1 MKGKITDVA
10 RRLSGRDADGWLGKG
25 SEAVWQ
31 RLADRITAWV
41 RAGRRD
47 DLNGWQ
53 AGLGSLF
60 RLAVIIASG
69 YGAWLVVRRW
79 PWLLWLI
86 GVGWLVAAWRA
97 THQRADQ
104 DGDDTA
110 AEPLT
115 KDEPEPLA
123 DHPAELPV
131 EAVRALLFECLG
143 DRPAVHLRTV
153 LEHLQKKGHGKGWKV
168 SDLRVRLE
176 ALGIPVHPKV
186 KVGDVP
192 TRGVRRVDL
201 EPPTPADAAGTSPRT
216 STAA

>member
-1 MKGKITDVA
+1 MREKFTRAAV
-10 RRLSGRDADGWLGKG
+10 RLAGRDADGWLGKG
-25 SEAVWQ
+25 SEAMWQ
-31 RLADRITAWV
+31 RLADGFTAWV

-47 DLNGWQ
+47 DLKGWQ

-60 RLAVIIASG
+60 RLAAVVAVG

-86 GVGWLVAAWRA
+86 GFGWLVAAWRA
-97 THQRADQ
+97 THQRPAEDV
-104 DGDDTA
+104 DDTP

-115 KDEPEPLA
+115 EDSPEPV
-123 DHPAELPV
+123 DERPAELPV

-143 DRPAVHLRTV
+143 DRRAVHLSTV
-153 LEHLQKKGHGKGWKV
+153 LTHLQKKGHGKGWTV
-168 SDLRVRLE
+168 SDLRLRLE
-176 ALGIPVHPKV
+176 ALGIPVQPKV
-186 KVGDVP
+186 KVGGVP

-201 EPPTPADAAGTSPRT
+201 EAPTPADAAGTSPST

>member
-1 MKGKITDVA
+1 MKRKFANAA
-10 RRLSGRDADGWLGKG
+10 RRLSGREADGWLGKG

-31 RLADRITAWV
+31 RLTDRITAWV
-41 RAGRRD
+41 HAGRRT

-60 RLAVIIASG
+60 RLAAVVAAA

-86 GVGWLVAAWRA
+86 GLGWLVAAWRA
-97 THQRADQ
+97 THERPDR

-110 AEPLT
+110 GEALT
-115 KDEPEPLA
+115 EDEPEPL
-123 DHPAELPV
+123 DDDPAELPV

-143 DRPAVHLRTV
+143 DRPAVHLSTV
-153 LEHLQKKGHGKGWKV
+153 LAHLQKKGHADGWKV
-168 SDLRVRLE
+168 ADLRVRLE

-186 KVGDVP
+186 KVGGVP

-201 EPPTPADAAGTSPRT
+201 EPPTPADAAGTSPNA

>member
-1 MKGKITDVA
+1 MKGKFANAA
-10 RRLSGRDADGWLGKG
+10 RRVSGRDADGWLGKG

-31 RLADRITAWV
+31 RLADRVTAWV

-47 DLNGWQ
+47 DLKGWQ

-60 RLAVIIASG
+60 RLAAIVAAG
-69 YGAWLVVRRW
+69 YLGWLVVRRW

-86 GVGWLVAAWRA
+86 GLGWLVAAWRA
-97 THQRADQ
+97 THQRPAE

-110 AEPLT
+110 AE
-115 KDEPEPLA
+115 DEHEPL
-123 DHPAELPV
+123 DEHPAELPVELPV

-143 DRPAVHLRTV
+143 DRPAVHLSTV
-153 LEHLQKKGHGKGWKV
+153 LAHLQKRGHGKGWKV
-168 SDLRVRLE
+168 ADLRVRLE

-186 KVGDVP
+186 KVGGVP

-201 EPPTPADAAGTSPRT
+201 ESPTPADAAGASPSA